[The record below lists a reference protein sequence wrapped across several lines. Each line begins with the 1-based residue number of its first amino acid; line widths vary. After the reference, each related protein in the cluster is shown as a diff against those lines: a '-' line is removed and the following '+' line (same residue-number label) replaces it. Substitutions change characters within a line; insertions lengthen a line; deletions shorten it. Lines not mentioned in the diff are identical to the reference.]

1 MSYHLSILYVWGSVL
16 DDFGDGSINGN
27 TPIRPV
33 CLREADY
40 QRMTRYC
47 TYMKRLLFLPEC
59 HFETPES
66 SGDFPFVIYKEHEG
80 GHVVPQRAE
89 DVREVA
95 SFLERC
101 RDDFLPLEEATTEEI
116 EPCPNL
122 PRSVV

>member
-1 MSYHLSILYVWGSVL
+1 
-16 DDFGDGSINGN
+16 
-27 TPIRPV
+27 
-33 CLREADY
+33 
-40 QRMTRYC
+40 
-47 TYMKRLLFLPEC
+47 MKRLLFSWDPR

-66 SGDFPFVIYKEHEG
+66 SFSFGTIGAIKEHEG

-122 PRSVV
+122 LDL

>member
-1 MSYHLSILYVWGSVL
+1 M
-16 DDFGDGSINGN
+16 
-27 TPIRPV
+27 
-33 CLREADY
+33 
-40 QRMTRYC
+40 
-47 TYMKRLLFLPEC
+47 FLPEC

-66 SGDFPFVIYKEHEG
+66 SGDFPFVLYKEHEG
-80 GHVVPQRAE
+80 GHIVPQRAE

-101 RDDFLPLEEATTEEI
+101 RDDFLPLEEATAEEI